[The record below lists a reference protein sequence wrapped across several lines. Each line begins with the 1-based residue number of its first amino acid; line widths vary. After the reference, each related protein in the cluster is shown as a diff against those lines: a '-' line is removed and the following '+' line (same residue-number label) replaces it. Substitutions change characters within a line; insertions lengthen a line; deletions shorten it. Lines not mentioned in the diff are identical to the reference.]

1 MQNQTNAKHSSN
13 SEGIFK
19 SAKNVL
25 EKRNTKEGSSSNTTT
40 SKVLS
45 KICDR
50 KNLKKNSTTFP

>member
-19 SAKNVL
+19 SIKNVL

-45 KICDR
+45 KICYR
-50 KNLKKNSTTFP
+50 KNL

>member
-19 SAKNVL
+19 SIKNVL